1 MAMEKKMSDINSWSS
16 ALAIIFTA
24 IVGAGAYWYQK
35 WLDRKASLV
44 ELRRAKYVEYLN
56 ALIGISGKTTS
67 DALMNYNRARA
78 ALIVCA
84 SDSVV
89 VCVGKFNNFM
99 TSTPSS
105 NRNPDQYKDLLTEL
119 VMQMR
124 RDCFEKS
131 KLDYSEFNKMLPV
144 E

>member
-1 MAMEKKMSDINSWSS
+1 MPDINSWSP

-24 IVGAGAYWYQK
+24 IVGAGTYRYQK
-35 WLDRKASLV
+35 WLDRQASLV

-56 ALIGISGKTTS
+56 ALIGIGGETTP
-67 DALMNYNRARA
+67 DALMSYRKARA

-84 SDSVV
+84 SDTVV
-89 VCVGKFNNFM
+89 VCVGKFNNYM

-105 NRNPDQYKDLLTEL
+105 NRNPDHYKDLLTEMVL
-119 VMQMR
+119 RMR

-131 KLDYSEFNKMLPV
+131 KLDYSEFKIMLPV